1 MMRGLVLLLFS
12 LYFLSCTATT
22 VAAASTA
29 TMSAS
34 AGGGVRG
41 SGSGSSI
48 SGIHRRRRRR
58 HRHLQSNNQDYESFI
73 PSFSLDDESIID
85 VQMPELTLLM
95 KGLNSNNLP
104 LNEVAYDT
112 IQIAMNNYLQSLL
125 EDYYNNGNGS
135 SSSSSGNSNGNYDFV
150 KVRTEVIDDRPYMND
165 GNQITMETTLSFRD
179 NDDDNDES
187 GTGPATRQSNDN
199 TPSNTS
205 GSAGAVPSEYELEFL
220 AGVAWNDLTMFINHL
235 LVAATIEQ
243 TTDIFD
249 ALISITSKK
258 QYYPSTSTTTTE
270 TETEATPATETESE
284 EQVAEEIVV
293 TVEEEDG
300 DNNQEE
306 FDFANG
312 SGSGSGGDEQQA
324 DASRGDINDIFVD
337 NNNNSQQGN
346 DYNVAAASE
355 ASSQLSQNNNTQDR
369 LNPIWPAL
377 IVGIAFF
384 LFTIIMLGYRH
395 QKSNNTDTDSY
406 LTSRGGGLSGNKQK
420 ATTTTTTT
428 DPVVLVPVLVH
439 DTNNLNLTL
448 DTADG
453 DDNGDNGDDDED
465 GFEIENRGSNNY
477 DNNQQKQK
485 RCMLSTGSRTTNNYK
500 NIDDNNG
507 MDHLNDT
514 NKEDGDTDG
523 GIGGGSCF
531 NLGGRA
537 IIQNDD
543 DQHQHQQQRQQQREQ
558 EQEQQD
564 GGIGGR
570 SCFTLGGRAIIQKD
584 DNHQKREQRAQQA
597 TTIFMENQADNQV
610 VNLTRNSPSY
620 ASRNESWR
628 VNNMNHNNGIGGYGI
643 GYGYG
648 NEEEDINYCDLNTSE
663 KEKFVKFMQID
674 GMTLEEASL
683 RVLHERSL
691 GINITTNMDPPPRPS
706 SPPKRSRSSSKP
718 SSIVSQHQ
726 PIFRS
731 EVMADGETMVHH
743 EIPKEQQHQ
752 QQQQQQQQR
761 YSSRSIINPCSSN
774 NLNLLNGIVDDNTT
788 TNNATANSNGNN
800 SSNNNLLQQSAMVL
814 SKVEASSQVSS
825 SYSYDDRDFA
835 KALDEDLYA
844 MA

>member
-1 MMRGLVLLLFS
+1 MTSRTTTEVMMRGGLVLFTF

-22 VAAASTA
+22 TAAAVPPPST
-29 TMSAS
+29 SAS
-34 AGGGVRG
+34 VAGGGVRG
-41 SGSGSSI
+41 SGSGSSS
-48 SGIHRRRRRR
+48 SGVHRVHRRRRR

-95 KGLNSNNLP
+95 EGLNSNSQP

-125 EDYYNNGNGS
+125 EDYYDNGN
-135 SSSSSGNSNGNYDFV
+135 GNSNGKYDFV
-150 KVRTEVIDDRPYMND
+150 KVRTEVINDRPYKND
-165 GNQITMETTLSFRD
+165 GNQITIETTLSFRD
-179 NDDDNDES
+179 DDDESEDEDS
-187 GTGPATRQSNDN
+187 EIGTGTATRESDND
-199 TPSNTS
+199 TPNTS
-205 GSAGAVPSEYELEFL
+205 AAVPSEDELEFL

-243 TTDIFD
+243 TYDIFD
-249 ALISITSKK
+249 ALLSITSKK
-258 QYYPSTSTTTTE
+258 QYYSNPTTE
-270 TETEATPATETESE
+270 TTTAIETEPEEQ

-293 TVEEEDG
+293 TVEEEEEEEAA

-312 SGSGSGGDEQQA
+312 SGSGSGGEQQA
-324 DASRGDINDIFVD
+324 DASRGVINDIFVD
-337 NNNNSQQGN
+337 SNNDSQGNGN

-355 ASSQLSQNNNTQDR
+355 ASSQLSQNNNTTKDR

-406 LTSRGGGLSGNKQK
+406 LTSRGGGLSGNNKE
-420 ATTTTTTT
+420 APTTIT

-439 DTNNLNLTL
+439 DNNNNLNLTL

-453 DDNGDNGDDDED
+453 DGDDNDDNGED
-465 GFEIENRGSNNY
+465 GFEIESRGNNNHD
-477 DNNQQKQK
+477 DNQQQQKQK
-485 RCMLSTGSRTTNNYK
+485 RCMLSTGRSTNYS
-500 NIDDNNG
+500 NIDDNND
-507 MDHLNDT
+507 MDQLNDT
-514 NKEDGDTDG
+514 NIDGDIDGVGGGSCFNLGGRAIIENDDDQHQQKQQREQQDG

-537 IIQNDD
+537 I
-543 DQHQHQQQRQQQREQ
+543 
-558 EQEQQD
+558 
-564 GGIGGR
+564 
-570 SCFTLGGRAIIQKD
+570 TKKD
-584 DNHQKREQRAQQA
+584 DHQKQEQQA

-648 NEEEDINYCDLNTSE
+648 SEEEDINYCDLNTSE
-663 KEKFVKFMQID
+663 KEKFVKFMQMD

-726 PIFRS
+726 PVFRS

-743 EIPKEQQHQ
+743 EIPTEQQHQ
-752 QQQQQQQQR
+752 QQQQKQQQQQR
-761 YSSRSIINPCSSN
+761 HSSRSSINPCSSN
-774 NLNLLNGIVDDNTT
+774 NLNLLKGIVDDDTT
-788 TNNATANSNGNN
+788 TNIATANSNGNN
-800 SSNNNLLQQSAMVL
+800 NSNNDLLQQSAMVL

>member
-1 MMRGLVLLLFS
+1 
-12 LYFLSCTATT
+12 
-22 VAAASTA
+22 
-29 TMSAS
+29 
-34 AGGGVRG
+34 
-41 SGSGSSI
+41 
-48 SGIHRRRRRR
+48 
-58 HRHLQSNNQDYESFI
+58 
-73 PSFSLDDESIID
+73 
-85 VQMPELTLLM
+85 MPELTLLM
-95 KGLNSNNLP
+95 EGLNSNNSP

-125 EDYYNNGNGS
+125 EDYYNGNGS
-135 SSSSSGNSNGNYDFV
+135 SSGKYDFV
-150 KVRTEVIDDRPYMND
+150 KVRTEVINDRPYMND
-165 GNQITMETTLSFRD
+165 DGNQITIETTLSFRD
-179 NDDDNDES
+179 DDDDKSEDEDS
-187 GTGPATRQSNDN
+187 EIGTGTATRESDND
-199 TPSNTS
+199 TPNTS
-205 GSAGAVPSEYELEFL
+205 AAVPSEDELEFL
-220 AGVAWNDLTMFINHL
+220 AGIAWNDLTMFINHL

-258 QYYPSTSTTTTE
+258 LYYSNPTTTDTATETETITESE
-270 TETEATPATETESE
+270 TETEATPATATDSETEPE
-284 EQVAEEIVV
+284 EQEQVAEEIVV
-293 TVEEEDG
+293 TTGTNNEDDEEEEAEG
-300 DNNQEE
+300 NNQ
-306 FDFANG
+306 
-312 SGSGSGGDEQQA
+312 

-337 NNNNSQQGN
+337 NNNNSQGN

-355 ASSQLSQNNNTQDR
+355 ASSQLSQNNSTDR

-395 QKSNNTDTDSY
+395 QKSNNTDSDSY
-406 LTSRGGGLSGNKQK
+406 ITSRGGGGLSGNKEK

-428 DPVVLVPVLVH
+428 DPVVLVPVL
-439 DTNNLNLTL
+439 
-448 DTADG
+448 
-453 DDNGDNGDDDED
+453 
-465 GFEIENRGSNNY
+465 
-477 DNNQQKQK
+477 QKQK
-485 RCMLSTGSRTTNNYK
+485 RCMLSTGSSRTNNYR
-500 NIDDNNG
+500 NIDDNND

-514 NKEDGDTDG
+514 NNEDGDIDR

-537 IIQNDD
+537 IIENDD
-543 DQHQHQQQRQQQREQ
+543 DQHQHQHQHQQQREQ
-558 EQEQQD
+558 REEQD

-628 VNNMNHNNGIGGYGI
+628 VNNMNHNNGTGGYGI

-648 NEEEDINYCDLNTSE
+648 SEEDDINYCDLNTSE

-726 PIFRS
+726 PVFRS

-743 EIPKEQQHQ
+743 EIPKEQQH
-752 QQQQQQQQR
+752 QQQQQR

-788 TNNATANSNGNN
+788 PNNATANSNSNN
-800 SSNNNLLQQSAMVL
+800 NSNNNLLQQSAMVL

>member
-1 MMRGLVLLLFS
+1 MARTTDAMMRGGLVLFS
-12 LYFLSCTATT
+12 LVYFLSCTAAAAA
-22 VAAASTA
+22 VAAVLPT
-29 TMSAS
+29 TTISAS
-34 AGGGVRG
+34 VAGGGVRGSGRGRGSG

-58 HRHLQSNNQDYESFI
+58 RHRQLQSNNQDYESFI
-73 PSFSLDDESIID
+73 PSFSFDDESIID
-85 VQMPELTLLM
+85 VNMPELTLLM
-95 KGLNSNNLP
+95 KGLNSNNSRP

-125 EDYYNNGNGS
+125 EDYYNSNNG
-135 SSSSSGNSNGNYDFV
+135 NGNYDFV
-150 KVRTEVIDDRPYMND
+150 KVRTEVINDRPYMDND
-165 GNQITMETTLSFRD
+165 GNQITIETTLSFRD
-179 NDDDNDES
+179 DES
-187 GTGPATRQSNDN
+187 ESESEIGTATRQSNDN
-199 TPSNTS
+199 TPSNIS
-205 GSAGAVPSEYELEFL
+205 SSAVVPSEDELEFL
-220 AGVAWNDLTMFINHL
+220 AGIAWNDLTMFTNHL

-243 TTDIFD
+243 TNDIFD
-249 ALISITSKK
+249 STLLSITSKE
-258 QYYPSTSTTTTE
+258 QYYSNPTTVTTE
-270 TETEATPATETESE
+270 TESATATATASE

-293 TVEEEDG
+293 TVEEEAG
-300 DNNQEE
+300 NNNQEE
-306 FDFANG
+306 FDFA
-312 SGSGSGGDEQQA
+312 GDEQQA
-324 DASRGDINDIFVD
+324 DASRGEINDIFVD

-355 ASSQLSQNNNTQDR
+355 ASSQLSQNNNNTKDR

-395 QKSNNTDTDSY
+395 QKSNNTDTDDSY
-406 LTSRGGGLSGNKQK
+406 LTSRGGGGLSGNREK

-439 DTNNLNLTL
+439 DTNILNLTL

-453 DDNGDNGDDDED
+453 DGDGDDNGDDED
-465 GFEIENRGSNNY
+465 GFEVENRGN
-477 DNNQQKQK
+477 DDDKQQQQKQK
-485 RCMLSTGSRTTNNYK
+485 RCMLSTGSSRINNYR
-500 NIDDNNG
+500 NIDDNND

-514 NKEDGDTDG
+514 NKEDGDIDR

-537 IIQNDD
+537 IIENDD
-543 DQHQHQQQRQQQREQ
+543 DQHQQKQQR
-558 EQEQQD
+558 EQQD
-564 GGIGGR
+564 GGIGGGN
-570 SCFTLGGRAIIQKD
+570 CFNLGGRAITKND
-584 DNHQKREQRAQQA
+584 ANHKREQQA

-628 VNNMNHNNGIGGYGI
+628 VNNMNNNNGMGGYGI

-648 NEEEDINYCDLNTSE
+648 SEEDDINYCDLNTSE

-726 PIFRS
+726 PVFRS

-743 EIPKEQQHQ
+743 EIPKEQQRQ
-752 QQQQQQQQR
+752 QQQQKQQQQQR
-761 YSSRSIINPCSSN
+761 HSSRSIINPCSSN
-774 NLNLLNGIVDDNTT
+774 NLNLLKGIVDDDTT
-788 TNNATANSNGNN
+788 TNNATANSNN
-800 SSNNNLLQQSAMVL
+800 NNNLLQQSAMVL

-825 SYSYDDRDFA
+825 SYSYDDRDFTN
-835 KALDEDLYA
+835 ALDEDLYA